1 MRGSL
6 QLKGQIRSWAESIG
20 RWTDFVK
27 IRERLKAD
35 GLDAGECWLRAA
47 QEMDPVMWGQV
58 QSSVKPKRAEKKN
71 DLPRGRSVESDG
83 ELRVELDESV
93 GGKVED
99 KVPLSGNEPAGEP
112 AGDRATKAV
121 FGAKKV
127 STIKVVEWVASNL
140 QVEDVEPRD
149 APSSEAWG
157 MLVWA
162 RRSPVNESQFWG
174 TIYAKLLPSR
184 SAIEAEQ
191 RYADD
196 GSRIED
202 TAARLLAMRDA
213 TESQREAL

>member
-1 MRGSL
+1 MRGSI
-6 QLKGQIRSWAESIG
+6 QLKGQIRAWAESRG
-20 RWTDFVK
+20 VWDEFVR
-27 IRERLKAD
+27 IRERLKSD
-35 GLDAGECWLRAA
+35 GVPASECWLRAV
-47 QEMDPVMWGQV
+47 QEMDPSVWGHV
-58 QSSVKPKRAEKKN
+58 TLGAKPGVVRKP
-71 DLPRGRSVESDG
+71 DLPRGRSTVEG
-83 ELRVELDESV
+83 ELDVVLDDGVV
-93 GGKVED
+93 GKKVED
-99 KVPLSGNEPAGEP
+99 KVPLDGGVEE
-112 AGDRATKAV
+112 RATKAV
-121 FGAKKV
+121 FGGRKV

-140 QVEDVEPRD
+140 QVEDVSPSD

-213 TESQREAL
+213 TESQREAN

>member
-1 MRGSL
+1 MRGSI
-6 QLKGQIRSWAESIG
+6 QLKGQIRAWAESRG
-20 RWTDFVK
+20 LWTEFVS
-27 IRERLKAD
+27 IRERMKKE
-35 GLDAGECWLRAA
+35 GTPAGECWLKAA
-47 QEMDPVMWGQV
+47 QELSPEMWGAAGASAAPRRV
-58 QSSVKPKRAEKKN
+58 EKKE
-71 DLPRGRSVESDG
+71 DLPHGRSEMG
-83 ELRVELDESV
+83 ELHVVLDDGV
-93 GGKVED
+93 VDKKVEV
-99 KVPLSGNEPAGEP
+99 KVPLDGGGEE
-112 AGDRATKAV
+112 RATKAV
-121 FGAKKV
+121 FGGRKV

-140 QVEDVEPRD
+140 QVEDVSPSD

-202 TAARLLAMRDA
+202 TAARLLAMRDS
-213 TESQREAL
+213 TESQREAN